1 METLN
6 SFDISMF
13 QPSTGSFVFGIV
25 VAVLAVVILYKIFE
39 KAGVEGWKAFIPLYN
54 IFVLYEL
61 TWGNGFVSLLLLVPI
76 VDIVISVMT
85 AIKLADMKAYRRKAD
100 MEEHRFGGALFSLTN
115 EEKIFFGKFSKRL
128 ALPPGI
134 SVQIDVRT
142 KEKIKRENK
151 TMKNRLAA
159 IIIAT
164 SLVLGLGAGVGGAF
178 IYNNAKNVKTTEVTA
193 TVENAADTKAEE
205 TKAETVTA
213 APKQDTQ
220 KASDQNAAAK
230 KAAEEK
236 AAKEA
241 AQKKEAEKK
250 AAKRA
255 AERKAEQEK
264 ASKKAAEEKAAKKAA
279 EKKAAEEKA
288 AKKAAEKKAAEEQA
302 AKKAAEKKAAEEKAA
317 KKAAEK
323 KAAEEQAAKK
333 AAEKKAAE
341 EKAAKEAAEKKAAE
355 EQAARKAAE
364 KKAAEEQAAREAAE
378 KKAAEEQ
385 AARDAEAEK
394 NTVSRKTVEG
404 MVTDVNGNSIS
415 VRIEGGNATF
425 DISKATV
432 NGTPKVGDN
441 VSVTYNT
448 DGTDVISV
456 ISVTV
461 TSSEADREANVEEWY
476 GNGEQAEE
484 QPAVVEEQEAPAV
497 EEQVVESAAEEQE
510 NVEPVAAE
518 ECYDE
523 VEEA

>member
-1 METLN
+1 
-6 SFDISMF
+6 
-13 QPSTGSFVFGIV
+13 
-25 VAVLAVVILYKIFE
+25 
-39 KAGVEGWKAFIPLYN
+39 
-54 IFVLYEL
+54 
-61 TWGNGFVSLLLLVPI
+61 
-76 VDIVISVMT
+76 MT
-85 AIKLADMKAYRRKAD
+85 NPDMKAYRRKAD

-115 EEKIFFGKFSKRL
+115 EEKNFFGKFAKRL

-317 KKAAEK
+317 RKAAEK
-323 KAAEEQAAKK
+323 KAAEEQAAR
-333 AAEKKAAE
+333 E
-341 EKAAKEAAEKKAAE
+341 
-355 EQAARKAAE
+355 AAE

>member
-1 METLN
+1 MKN
-6 SFDISMF
+6 K
-13 QPSTGSFVFGIV
+13 V
-25 VAVLAVVILYKIFE
+25 VA
-39 KAGVEGWKAFIPLYN
+39 
-54 IFVLYEL
+54 
-61 TWGNGFVSLLLLVPI
+61 
-76 VDIVISVMT
+76 M
-85 AIKLADMKAYRRKAD
+85 
-100 MEEHRFGGALFSLTN
+100 
-115 EEKIFFGKFSKRL
+115 
-128 ALPPGI
+128 
-134 SVQIDVRT
+134 
-142 KEKIKRENK
+142 
-151 TMKNRLAA
+151 
-159 IIIAT
+159 IIAA
-164 SLVLGLGAGVGGAF
+164 SMVVGLGAGVGGAC
-178 IYNNAKNVKTTEVTA
+178 IYTNIKNAQTTEITA
-193 TVENAADTKAEE
+193 TVENASP
-205 TKAETVTA
+205 ETVTFDSKEDKKA
-213 APKQDTQ
+213 DTVTAKPIQNTQ
-220 KASDQNAAAK
+220 KASDAKKAAEEKAAKEAAEKKAAEKKAAEKKAAEKKAAEKKAAEKKAAEKQAAEKKAAEK

-241 AQKKEAEKK
+241 AQKK
-250 AAKRA
+250 AA
-255 AERKAEQEK
+255 Q
-264 ASKKAAEEKAAKKAA
+264 EKAAKEAA
-279 EKKAAEEKA
+279 
-288 AKKAAEKKAAEEQA
+288 Q
-302 AKKAAEKKAAEEKAA
+302 
-317 KKAAEK
+317 
-323 KAAEEQAAKK
+323 
-333 AAEKKAAE
+333 KKAAE

-448 DGTDVISV
+448 DGTDIISV

>member
-1 METLN
+1 
-6 SFDISMF
+6 
-13 QPSTGSFVFGIV
+13 
-25 VAVLAVVILYKIFE
+25 
-39 KAGVEGWKAFIPLYN
+39 
-54 IFVLYEL
+54 
-61 TWGNGFVSLLLLVPI
+61 
-76 VDIVISVMT
+76 MT
-85 AIKLADMKAYRRKAD
+85 NPDMKAYRRKAD

-115 EEKIFFGKFSKRL
+115 EEKNFFGKFAKRL

-178 IYNNAKNVKTTEVTA
+178 IYNNTKNVKTTEVTA

-264 ASKKAAEEKAAKKAA
+264 AA
-279 EKKAAEEKA
+279 KKAAEEKA

-302 AKKAAEKKAAEEKAA
+302 ARE
-317 KKAAEK
+317 
-323 KAAEEQAAKK
+323 
-333 AAEKKAAE
+333 
-341 EKAAKEAAEKKAAE
+341 
-355 EQAARKAAE
+355 AAE

-448 DGTDVISV
+448 DGTDIISV

-476 GNGEQAEE
+476 GKSEQAEE

-497 EEQVVESAAEEQE
+497 EEPVVESAAEEQE

>member
-1 METLN
+1 
-6 SFDISMF
+6 
-13 QPSTGSFVFGIV
+13 
-25 VAVLAVVILYKIFE
+25 
-39 KAGVEGWKAFIPLYN
+39 
-54 IFVLYEL
+54 
-61 TWGNGFVSLLLLVPI
+61 
-76 VDIVISVMT
+76 MT
-85 AIKLADMKAYRRKAD
+85 NPDMKAYRRKAD

-213 APKQDTQ
+213 APKQDSQ

-279 EKKAAEEKA
+279 EKKAAEE
-288 AKKAAEKKAAEEQA
+288 
-302 AKKAAEKKAAEEKAA
+302 
-317 KKAAEK
+317 
-323 KAAEEQAAKK
+323 QAAKK

-355 EQAARKAAE
+355 EQAARKAAEKKAAEEQAAREAAE

-448 DGTDVISV
+448 DGTDIISV

-510 NVEPVAAE
+510 NVESETVAAE

>member
-1 METLN
+1 
-6 SFDISMF
+6 
-13 QPSTGSFVFGIV
+13 
-25 VAVLAVVILYKIFE
+25 
-39 KAGVEGWKAFIPLYN
+39 
-54 IFVLYEL
+54 
-61 TWGNGFVSLLLLVPI
+61 
-76 VDIVISVMT
+76 MT
-85 AIKLADMKAYRRKAD
+85 NPDMKAYRRKAD

-317 KKAAEK
+317 K
-323 KAAEEQAAKK
+323 
-333 AAEKKAAE
+333 
-341 EKAAKEAAEKKAAE
+341 EAAEKKAAE

-456 ISVTV
+456 ISVTI

-476 GNGEQAEE
+476 GNSEQAEE

>member
-1 METLN
+1 
-6 SFDISMF
+6 
-13 QPSTGSFVFGIV
+13 
-25 VAVLAVVILYKIFE
+25 
-39 KAGVEGWKAFIPLYN
+39 
-54 IFVLYEL
+54 
-61 TWGNGFVSLLLLVPI
+61 
-76 VDIVISVMT
+76 MT
-85 AIKLADMKAYRRKAD
+85 NPDMKAYRRKAD

-115 EEKIFFGKFSKRL
+115 EEKNFFGKFAKRL

-317 KKAAEK
+317 K
-323 KAAEEQAAKK
+323 
-333 AAEKKAAE
+333 
-341 EKAAKEAAEKKAAE
+341 EAAEKKAAE
-355 EQAARKAAE
+355 EQAARK
-364 KKAAEEQAAREAAE
+364 AAE

>member
-1 METLN
+1 
-6 SFDISMF
+6 
-13 QPSTGSFVFGIV
+13 
-25 VAVLAVVILYKIFE
+25 
-39 KAGVEGWKAFIPLYN
+39 
-54 IFVLYEL
+54 
-61 TWGNGFVSLLLLVPI
+61 
-76 VDIVISVMT
+76 MT
-85 AIKLADMKAYRRKAD
+85 NPDMKAYRRKAD

-264 ASKKAAEEKAAKKAA
+264 ASKKASEEKAAKKAA

-355 EQAARKAAE
+355 EQAAR
-364 KKAAEEQAAREAAE
+364 EAAE
-378 KKAAEEQ
+378 KKAAEEL

-448 DGTDVISV
+448 DGTEIISV

-476 GNGEQAEE
+476 GKSEQAEE

-497 EEQVVESAAEEQE
+497 EEPVVESAAEEQE

>member
-1 METLN
+1 
-6 SFDISMF
+6 
-13 QPSTGSFVFGIV
+13 
-25 VAVLAVVILYKIFE
+25 
-39 KAGVEGWKAFIPLYN
+39 
-54 IFVLYEL
+54 
-61 TWGNGFVSLLLLVPI
+61 
-76 VDIVISVMT
+76 MT
-85 AIKLADMKAYRRKAD
+85 NPDMKAYRRKAD

-279 EKKAAEEKA
+279 EKKAAEE
-288 AKKAAEKKAAEEQA
+288 
-302 AKKAAEKKAAEEKAA
+302 
-317 KKAAEK
+317 
-323 KAAEEQAAKK
+323 
-333 AAEKKAAE
+333 
-341 EKAAKEAAEKKAAE
+341 
-355 EQAARKAAE
+355 QAARKAAE
-364 KKAAEEQAAREAAE
+364 KKAAEEQAAREAAEKKAAEEKAAREAAEKKAAEEKAAREAAE

-448 DGTDVISV
+448 DGTEIISV

-476 GNGEQAEE
+476 GKSEQAEE

-510 NVEPVAAE
+510 NVESETVAAE

>member
-1 METLN
+1 
-6 SFDISMF
+6 
-13 QPSTGSFVFGIV
+13 
-25 VAVLAVVILYKIFE
+25 
-39 KAGVEGWKAFIPLYN
+39 
-54 IFVLYEL
+54 
-61 TWGNGFVSLLLLVPI
+61 
-76 VDIVISVMT
+76 MT
-85 AIKLADMKAYRRKAD
+85 NPDMKAYRRKAD

-115 EEKIFFGKFSKRL
+115 EEKNFFGKFSKRL

-264 ASKKAAEEKAAKKAA
+264 ASKKAAEEKTAKKAA
-279 EKKAAEEKA
+279 EKKAAEEQA

-302 AKKAAEKKAAEEKAA
+302 AKKAAEKKAAEE
-317 KKAAEK
+317 
-323 KAAEEQAAKK
+323 QAAK
-333 AAEKKAAE
+333 
-341 EKAAKEAAEKKAAE
+341 
-355 EQAARKAAE
+355 KAAE

-385 AARDAEAEK
+385 AAREAAEKKAAEEQAAREAEAEK

-448 DGTDVISV
+448 DGTEIISV

-476 GNGEQAEE
+476 GNSEQAEE

-510 NVEPVAAE
+510 NVESETVAAE

>member
-1 METLN
+1 
-6 SFDISMF
+6 
-13 QPSTGSFVFGIV
+13 
-25 VAVLAVVILYKIFE
+25 
-39 KAGVEGWKAFIPLYN
+39 
-54 IFVLYEL
+54 
-61 TWGNGFVSLLLLVPI
+61 
-76 VDIVISVMT
+76 
-85 AIKLADMKAYRRKAD
+85 
-100 MEEHRFGGALFSLTN
+100 
-115 EEKIFFGKFSKRL
+115 
-128 ALPPGI
+128 
-134 SVQIDVRT
+134 
-142 KEKIKRENK
+142 
-151 TMKNRLAA
+151 MKNRLAA

-164 SLVLGLGAGVGGAF
+164 SLVLGLGAGVGGAL
-178 IYNNAKNVKTTEVTA
+178 IYNNVKTVKTTEVTA

-205 TKAETVTA
+205 PKVETVTA
-213 APKQDTQ
+213 APKQNTQ
-220 KASDQNAAAK
+220 NASKQNAAAK

-241 AQKKEAEKK
+241 AEKKEAEKK

-264 ASKKAAEEKAAKKAA
+264 AAKEAA

-288 AKKAAEKKAAEEQA
+288 ARE
-302 AKKAAEKKAAEEKAA
+302 AAEKKAAEEKAA
-317 KKAAEK
+317 RE
-323 KAAEEQAAKK
+323 
-333 AAEKKAAE
+333 
-341 EKAAKEAAEKKAAE
+341 
-355 EQAARKAAE
+355 AAE

-448 DGTDVISV
+448 DGTDIISV

-476 GNGEQAEE
+476 GTSEQAEE

>member
-1 METLN
+1 
-6 SFDISMF
+6 
-13 QPSTGSFVFGIV
+13 
-25 VAVLAVVILYKIFE
+25 
-39 KAGVEGWKAFIPLYN
+39 
-54 IFVLYEL
+54 
-61 TWGNGFVSLLLLVPI
+61 
-76 VDIVISVMT
+76 
-85 AIKLADMKAYRRKAD
+85 
-100 MEEHRFGGALFSLTN
+100 
-115 EEKIFFGKFSKRL
+115 
-128 ALPPGI
+128 
-134 SVQIDVRT
+134 
-142 KEKIKRENK
+142 
-151 TMKNRLAA
+151 MKNRLAA

-164 SLVLGLGAGVGGAF
+164 SLVLGLGAGVGGAL
-178 IYNNAKNVKTTEVTA
+178 IYNNVKTVKTTEVTA

-205 TKAETVTA
+205 PKVETVTA
-213 APKQDTQ
+213 APKQNTQ
-220 KASDQNAAAK
+220 NASKQNAAAK

-241 AQKKEAEKK
+241 AEKKEAEKK

-264 ASKKAAEEKAAKKAA
+264 AAKKAAEEKAAKKAA

-288 AKKAAEKKAAEEQA
+288 AK
-302 AKKAAEKKAAEEKAA
+302 
-317 KKAAEK
+317 
-323 KAAEEQAAKK
+323 
-333 AAEKKAAE
+333 
-341 EKAAKEAAEKKAAE
+341 
-355 EQAARKAAE
+355 KAAE

-448 DGTDVISV
+448 DGTDIISV

-476 GNGEQAEE
+476 GKSEQAEE

-510 NVEPVAAE
+510 NVESETAAAE